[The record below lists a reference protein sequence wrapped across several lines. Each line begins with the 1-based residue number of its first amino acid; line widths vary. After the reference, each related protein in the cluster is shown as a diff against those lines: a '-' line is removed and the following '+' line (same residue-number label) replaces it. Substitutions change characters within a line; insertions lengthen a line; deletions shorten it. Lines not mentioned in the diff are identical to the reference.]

1 MLNQTFTKR
10 GRSLFLILLSG
21 LFLTAQKTAAQNTNY
36 TGNKAPLIDVPF
48 TALPIGA
55 VKADGWLL
63 KQLQLQKDG
72 LTGNAETLYNG
83 SGDLGATCDWLGGSG
98 DSWER
103 APYYVKGVV
112 ALAYTLNDATLIN
125 KAVKWVNWSIN
136 SQQTNG
142 YFGPANNTDWWARM
156 PMLYA
161 IRDYYDAT
169 NDSRVIPFFSKYF
182 TYQLSKIDGQPL
194 SSWGQSRAGDNIE
207 IVLWLYNRTGDA
219 FLLTLADKLKNQAYN
234 WTDIF
239 TNNKFFAYQADF
251 QPKHNVNVP
260 QAMKMPAIYYQ
271 KSQLAADKDA
281 YQHGYDHLMCDH
293 GQPEGMQSGNEML
306 GGRSAMT
313 GLELCSIV
321 EQMQTSETAQMIL
334 GDATIGDQLE
344 KVAFN
349 ALPGAMS
356 KDIKALQYYSQA
368 NQVKSKFGG
377 TGFGQNYDNG
387 LLPGPYS
394 GYGCCR
400 FNLHMGW
407 PYFVKTMW
415 AATNDNGLAAMAYGP
430 SHVTAKVANGVEVTI
445 VEETNYPFDEQLSF
459 TLTTAADVQFPL
471 KLRIPAWC
479 NQPQVEVNGVAQT
492 GTQSGTFFSVNRI
505 WSNNDKVVLK
515 LPMHIQLNEEVN
527 NSVSVQR
534 GPLVYSL
541 KIGEQWTTRTDYGN
555 GFKEYEVLPTT
566 SWNYALVI
574 DKTNP
579 ETGIQVNKAM
589 SMPENPFVQATTP
602 ITLTVTAKKLP
613 AWGYGFNA
621 NFACDP
627 PFSPVETT
635 QASEQIT
642 MVPFGAENIRAT
654 CLPFVGTPSMVSG
667 IFQDDFS
674 DANQIG
680 WVNYNGSFMV
690 DNGEYFSTN
699 IEGGNKGAKSVQS
712 STVFSDFTYDAKVQV
727 GTSGDGGV
735 MFRASKLSM
744 GADEYNGYYA
754 GISANGKNV
763 VLGKANGGWTSLKT
777 AAVIINAD
785 TWYQLRVEAKGTS
798 IKVYVDDMVTPKI
811 TYTDASFASGAVGVR
826 CYNAITRW
834 DNLSITSSTTAVK
847 DLKKNDQIRVFPNPA
862 KNFLDV
868 SFNALLNKDYNIRI
882 LSINGSLIQTKTRGK
897 DVAMVRFDTQNMAKG
912 TYLLNISSG
921 NESYQ
926 SRFIKE

>member
-1 MLNQTFTKR
+1 MHYKKHIWSYQHYNFIVLI
-10 GRSLFLILLSG
+10 ILLA
-21 LFLTAQKTAAQNTNY
+21 FTPQIIAQNLNY
-36 TGNKAPLIDVPF
+36 TANRAPLIDVPF
-48 TALPIGA
+48 TALPIGT

-72 LTGNAETLYNG
+72 LTGYAETLYNG
-83 SGDLGATCDWLGGSG
+83 SGDLGSSCDWLGGTG

-103 APYYVKGVV
+103 APYYAKGVI
-112 ALAYTLNDATLIN
+112 ALAYTLNDASLIN

-142 YFGPANNTDWWARM
+142 YFGPVNNNDWWARM

-161 IRDYYDAT
+161 IRDYYEAT
-169 NDSRVIPFFSKYF
+169 GDSRVIPFFTKYF
-182 TYQLSKIDGQPL
+182 QYQNNTIDGQVL
-194 SSWGQSRAGDNIE
+194 SSWGRSRAGDNIE

-239 TNNKFFAYQADF
+239 TNNKFFAFKADF

-271 KSQLAADKDA
+271 KSQLTTDKEA
-281 YQHGYDHLMCDH
+281 YQHGHEHLMCDH

-334 GDATIGDQLE
+334 GDARIGDQLE
-344 KVAFN
+344 KVTFN

-356 KDIKALQYYSQA
+356 KDLKALQYYTQA

-377 TGFGQNYDNG
+377 TAFGQNYDNG
-387 LLPGPYS
+387 LLPGPFS

-430 SHVTAKVANGVEVTI
+430 SHLTAKVANGVEVSIT
-445 VEETNYPFDEQLSF
+445 EETNYPFEEQLSF
-459 TLTTAADVQFPL
+459 KISTATSVQFPL

-479 NQPQVEVNGVAQT
+479 KNPQIEVNGATQT
-492 GTQSGTFFSVNRI
+492 GVQAGTFFSINRT
-505 WSNNDKVVLK
+505 WSNNDQIILK
-515 LPMHIQLNEEVN
+515 LPMHIQFNEEVN

-541 KIGEQWTTRTDYGN
+541 KIGEQWTARTDYGN

-574 DKTNP
+574 DKNNP
-579 ETGIQVNKAM
+579 EATISVNKTT
-589 SMPENPFVQATTP
+589 MPENPFIQATTP
-602 ITLTVTAKKLP
+602 VTLTVNAKKLP
-613 AWGYGFNA
+613 SWGYAYNS

-635 QASEQIT
+635 QATEQIT
-642 MVPFGAENIRAT
+642 MVPFGAENIRVT
-654 CLPFVGTPSMVSG
+654 CLPFTGTPAMVTDN
-667 IFQDDFS
+667 FQDDFA
-674 DANQIG
+674 DGNQVG

-699 IEGGNKGAKSVQS
+699 TEGYLSSKSVQS
-712 STVFSDFTYDAKVQV
+712 STSFSDFTYDARVMV
-727 GTSGDGGV
+727 SGNGDGGV

-754 GISANGKNV
+754 GLSANGKNV

-777 AAVIINAD
+777 ASVNIVAN
-785 TWYQLRVEAKGTS
+785 TWYQLRIVTKGTS
-798 IKVYVDDMVTPKI
+798 IKIYVDDMVTPKI
-811 TYTDASFASGAVGVR
+811 TYTDASFSSGAIGVR

-834 DNLSITSSTTAVK
+834 DNLSVTSSTTVVK
-847 DLKKNDQIRVFPNPA
+847 DLKSNKNISVYPNPA
-862 KNFLDV
+862 QNHLDITFNNSTNKN
-868 SFNALLNKDYNIRI
+868 YNISI
-882 LSINGSLIQTKTRGK
+882 LNLNGSLIKSQIRTG
-897 DVAMVRFDTQNMAKG
+897 DMALVRFDTQTMARG
-912 TYLLNISSG
+912 TYILSINSG
-921 NESYQ
+921 KESYQ
-926 SRFIKE
+926 TKFIKE